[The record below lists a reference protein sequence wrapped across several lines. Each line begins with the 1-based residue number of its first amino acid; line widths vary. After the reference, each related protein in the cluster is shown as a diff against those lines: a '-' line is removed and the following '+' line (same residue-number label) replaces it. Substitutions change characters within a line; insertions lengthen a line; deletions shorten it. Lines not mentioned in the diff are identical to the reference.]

1 MKRQVC
7 HAYGRSEMEQ
17 VLKLMGDRGWGLD
30 SFQNRSTPGVNKPH
44 FELIFVK
51 EEEHE
56 EG

>member
-17 VLKLMGDRGWGLD
+17 VIKLMDDGWGLD
-30 SFQNRSTPGVNKPH
+30 SFQHRSTPGVNKPH

-51 EEEHE
+51 EEEE
-56 EG
+56 AKK